1 MQRARTTLILDQELL
16 QRAKKNALEM
26 RTTLT
31 EYIEDALRLREKIV
45 AEPKVQYEIPTFS
58 GKGMP
63 SGYSLDRVNALDA
76 LFASDE
82 ELLEMMESGGE
93 DDPV

>member
-31 EYIEDALRLREKIV
+31 EYIEDALRVREKMV
-45 AEPKVQYEIPTFS
+45 AEPKREYDIRTFK
-58 GKGMP
+58 GKGLP
-63 SGYSLDRVNALDA
+63 EGYSIVNISSGDA
-76 LFASDE
+76 LLLSDD
-82 ELLEMMESGGE
+82 ELFEKMKVK
-93 DDPV
+93 DDPA